1 NAAAEEARR
10 ATIRQLMVSEA
21 QAALAEGNLDQA
33 RARAQAALRADPRLV
48 QAESVLAQAALSPGT
63 RRRLTGHTSAVYAVA
78 FSPDGKMVVSGSG
91 DRTLRVWD
99 VVSGQSLR
107 TLQGHTSDVNAVAFS
122 PDGKMVVSGSYDGT
136 LRVWDV
142 SSGQS
147 LRTLTGHTSTVN
159 AVAFSPDG
167 KMVVSGSGDRTL
179 RVWDVSSGQ

>member
-1 NAAAEEARR
+1 YMPRRLQRLGLLAIGMLAVLTLLLGVFLIGSNLHVAELQAAQQTSEARRVAADDARATAESANAAAEEARR

-91 DRTLRVWD
+91 DRTLRVWE
-99 VVSGQSLR
+99 
-107 TLQGHTSDVNAVAFS
+107 
-122 PDGKMVVSGSYDGT
+122 
-136 LRVWDV
+136 
-142 SSGQS
+142 
-147 LRTLTGHTSTVN
+147 
-159 AVAFSPDG
+159 
-167 KMVVSGSGDRTL
+167 GSG
-179 RVWDVSSGQ
+179 